1 MAATAFGAAIRR
13 VEDPRFLRGA
23 GRYVDD
29 LHPVGLLH
37 AVFLRSHHAHARIAR
52 IDVEPARTAP
62 GVVAVWTAA
71 DFAGLNPLP
80 VETVGNGPKPQPR
93 RPLAQ
98 DRVRHAGEAIAMLI
112 AETLELAKDALEM
125 VEFDLDPLPVVTDVE
140 DALKPEAP
148 RLHEE
153 LGTNQ
158 AFRSHTK
165 HGPLKKSFDRA
176 DLVVRQRLRNQ
187 RVIPMAME
195 PRGAMAH
202 VTGGR
207 LTLTTSS
214 QSPHSV
220 RESIAEVLGMEEKS
234 IRVVVQ
240 DVGGGFGSKG
250 GHYAEEAAVAEAARR
265 LGRPVKWI
273 EERQDNC
280 TVTWHGRGQLQD
292 VEMAAQRD
300 GTVLAVRSQILAEM
314 GAHLEA
320 FTAPVPTFTPQLQ
333 TGCYRIAA
341 SENTVIGVYTNTTP
355 TGPYRGA
362 GRPEASY
369 LIERMMDL
377 LAGELGMDPVEVRK
391 RNFVP
396 AREFP
401 YTNAAGLAYDSGNY
415 EEALDRLLEIGGYAA
430 LRQSQ
435 AEARRQG
442 RLMGIGLSCY
452 VEIAAGGPAD
462 RCTTRLEPDGT
473 VTVVTGSTPHGQGHE
488 TTWAQI
494 ASAQMGIPMNR
505 VRVRYGDTD
514 EPAYAIGTFG
524 SRSASVSG
532 SAVHQASR
540 KLHRQLRRVSAGALE
555 AAEADVVLDG
565 GLAMVRGA
573 PSRAL
578 SIDKVAAWALA
589 HGQQAALRA
598 QVSYDP
604 PDNVFPF
611 GAHLAQVEVDGETGR
626 VAILRYVA
634 VDDCGNVINPMIV
647 DGQIHGAITQGMA
660 QALFEEALYDADGQ
674 LLTGNLVTYL
684 MPAAPDVPNFELDR
698 TVTPSPN
705 NPMGV
710 KGVGE
715 GGTIGSAPA
724 IVNAVMD
731 ALSPLGIRHL
741 DMPLSPQKVWDA
753 IRSAS
758 RSTRGRGR

>member
-1 MAATAFGAAIRR
+1 M
-13 VEDPRFLRGA
+13 V
-23 GRYVDD
+23 
-29 LHPVGLLH
+29 
-37 AVFLRSHHAHARIAR
+37 
-52 IDVEPARTAP
+52 
-62 GVVAVWTAA
+62 
-71 DFAGLNPLP
+71 
-80 VETVGNGPKPQPR
+80 
-93 RPLAQ
+93 
-98 DRVRHAGEAIAMLI
+98 I
-112 AETLELAKDALEM
+112 AETLEQAKDALEL
-125 VEFDLDPLPVVTDVE
+125 VEFDLEPLRVVTDVE
-140 DALKPEAP
+140 DALKPDAP
-148 RLHEE
+148 RLYEE
-153 LGTNQ
+153 GNQ
-158 AFRSHTK
+158 AFRSHAK
-165 HGPLKKSFDRA
+165 HGQVKRAFDRA

-195 PRGAMAH
+195 PRGAIAQ
-202 VTGGR
+202 VVDGR
-207 LTLTTSS
+207 LTLTLSS

-220 RESIAEVLGMEEKS
+220 RESIAEILGMDEKQV
-234 IRVVVQ
+234 RVVVH

-250 GHYAEEAAVAEAARR
+250 GYYAEDVAVAEAARR
-265 LGRPVKWI
+265 LGRPVKWV

-280 TVTWHGRGQLQD
+280 MVTWHGRGQLQD
-292 VEMAAQRD
+292 VELAASRD

-333 TGCYRIAA
+333 TGCYRIEA
-341 SENTVIGVYTNTTP
+341 SESTVIGVYTNTTP

-377 LAGELGMDPVEVRK
+377 LAGELEMDPAEVRR

-396 AREFP
+396 ADEFP
-401 YTNAAGLAYDSGNY
+401 YTNAAGLTYDSGNY
-415 EEALDRLLEIGGYAA
+415 AGALDLLLKTAGYVS
-430 LRQSQ
+430 LRRSQ

-442 RLMGIGLSCY
+442 RLIGIGLSSY
-452 VEIAAGGPAD
+452 VEIAAGAPAD
-462 RCTTRLEPDGT
+462 RCTSRLEPDGT
-473 VTVVTGSTPHGQGHE
+473 VTVITGSTPHGQGHE

-494 ASAQMGIPMNR
+494 ASAQMGIPMDR

-532 SAVHQASR
+532 SAVLEASK
-540 KLHRQLRRVSAGALE
+540 KLHRQLRQLAAGALE
-555 AAEADVVLDG
+555 AAEADLVVEDG
-565 GLAMVRGA
+565 RALVRGA
-573 PSRAL
+573 PSRGL
-578 SIDKVAAWALA
+578 SMGEVAAWALA
-589 HGQQAALRA
+589 HHQEASLLA

-611 GAHLAQVEVDGETGR
+611 GAHLAQVEVDPDTGR
-626 VAILRYVA
+626 VSLLRYVA

-647 DGQIHGAITQGMA
+647 DGQIHGAITQGVA

-674 LLTGNLVTYL
+674 LLTGNLVTYM
-684 MPAAPDVPNFELDR
+684 MPAAADVPTFELDR

-724 IVNAVMD
+724 VVNAVMD
-731 ALSPLGIRHL
+731 ALRPLGVRHL
-741 DMPLSPQKVWDA
+741 DMPLSPQRVWNA
-753 IRSAS
+753 VRLATRPVKGRS
-758 RSTRGRGR
+758 

>member
-1 MAATAFGAAIRR
+1 MQ
-13 VEDPRFLRGA
+13 
-23 GRYVDD
+23 
-29 LHPVGLLH
+29 
-37 AVFLRSHHAHARIAR
+37 
-52 IDVEPARTAP
+52 PARTAP

-71 DFAGLNPLP
+71 DFADLNPLP
-80 VETVGNGPKPQPR
+80 VETVGNDTNAPER

-98 DRVRHAGEAIAMLI
+98 DRVRHAGEAIAMVI
-112 AETLELAKDALEM
+112 AESREQAKDSLEL
-125 VEFDLDPLPVVTDVE
+125 VEVDFEPLPVVTDVE
-140 DALKPEAP
+140 EALKPDAP
-148 RLHEE
+148 RLYEE

-158 AFRSHTK
+158 AFRKHAK
-165 HGPLKKSFDRA
+165 HGQVKRAFDRA
-176 DLVVRQRLRNQ
+176 HLVVRQRLRNQ

-195 PRGAMAH
+195 ARGAVAH
-202 VTGGR
+202 VVGGR
-207 LTLTTSS
+207 LTVTTSS

-220 RESIAEVLGMEEKS
+220 RESIAEVLGMDEKS
-234 IRVVVQ
+234 VRVVVQ

-250 GHYAEEAAVAEAARR
+250 GHYAEEVAVAEAARR

-273 EERQDNC
+273 EERQENC
-280 TVTWHGRGQLQD
+280 MVTWHGRGQLQD

-314 GAHLEA
+314 GAHLES

-341 SENTVIGVYTNTTP
+341 AENTVIGVYTNTTP

-362 GRPEASY
+362 GRPEATY
-369 LIERMMDL
+369 LIERMIDL
-377 LAGELGMDPVEVRK
+377 LARELGMDPVAVRK

-396 AREFP
+396 SADFP
-401 YTNAAGLAYDSGNY
+401 FTNAAGLTYDSGNY
-415 EEALDRLLEIGGYAA
+415 AHALDRLLEIAGYAA

-435 AEARRQG
+435 ADARRQG
-442 RLMGIGLSCY
+442 RLIGIGLSTY

-462 RCTTRLEPDGT
+462 RCTTRIEPDGT
-473 VTVVTGSTPHGQGHE
+473 VTVITGSTPHGQGHE

-494 ASAQMGIPMNR
+494 ASAQIGVPMDR

-532 SAVHQASR
+532 SAVLEASR
-540 KLHRQLRRVSAGALE
+540 KLHRQLRRLAAGALE
-555 AAEADVVLDG
+555 AAEADVVMNDG
-565 GLAMVRGA
+565 RALVRGV

-578 SIDKVAAWALA
+578 SIGQVAAWAAA
-589 HGQQAALRA
+589 HDQQAALRA

-611 GAHLAQVEVDGETGR
+611 GAHLAQVEVDRETGR
-626 VAILRYVA
+626 VTILRYVA

-647 DGQIHGAITQGMA
+647 EGQIQGAITQGMA
-660 QALFEEALYDADGQ
+660 QALFEEALYDPDGQ

-684 MPAAPDVPNFELDR
+684 VPAAPDVPSFELDR

-731 ALSPLGIRHL
+731 ALGPLGIRHL

-753 IRSAS
+753 MHAAWRLA
-758 RSTRGRGR
+758 GAGGG

>member
-1 MAATAFGAAIRR
+1 
-13 VEDPRFLRGA
+13 VEDPRFLRGS
-23 GRYVDD
+23 GRYIDD
-29 LHPVGLLH
+29 LHPAGLLH
-37 AVFLRSHHAHARIAR
+37 AVFLRSHHAHSRITR
-52 IDVEPARTAP
+52 LEVGPARTGP

-80 VETVGNGPKPQPR
+80 VETAEKGPSPAPR
-93 RPLAQ
+93 RPLAS
-98 DRVRHAGEAIAMLI
+98 DRVRHAGEAIAMVI
-112 AETLELAKDALEM
+112 AETLEQAKDALEL
-125 VEFDLDPLPVVTDVE
+125 VEFDLEPLRVVTDVE
-140 DALKPEAP
+140 DALKPDAP
-148 RLHEE
+148 RLYED
-153 LGTNQ
+153 GNQ
-158 AFRSHTK
+158 AFRSHAK
-165 HGPLKKSFDRA
+165 HGQVKRAFDRA

-195 PRGAMAH
+195 PRGAIAQ
-202 VTGGR
+202 VVDGR
-207 LTLTTSS
+207 LTLTLSS

-220 RESIAEVLGMEEKS
+220 RESIAEILGMDEKQV
-234 IRVVVQ
+234 RVVVH

-250 GHYAEEAAVAEAARR
+250 GYYAEDVAVAEAARR
-265 LGRPVKWI
+265 LGRPVKWV

-280 TVTWHGRGQLQD
+280 MVTWHGRGQLQD
-292 VEMAAQRD
+292 VELAASRD

-333 TGCYRIAA
+333 TGCYRIEA
-341 SENTVIGVYTNTTP
+341 SESTVIGVYTNTTP

-377 LAGELGMDPVEVRK
+377 LAGELEMDPAEVRR

-396 AREFP
+396 ADEFP
-401 YTNAAGLAYDSGNY
+401 YTNAAGLTYDSGNY
-415 EEALDRLLEIGGYAA
+415 AGALDLLLKTAGYVS
-430 LRQSQ
+430 LRRSQ
-435 AEARRQG
+435 VEARRQG
-442 RLMGIGLSCY
+442 RLIGIGLSSY
-452 VEIAAGGPAD
+452 VEIAAGAPAD
-462 RCTTRLEPDGT
+462 RCTSRLEPDGT
-473 VTVVTGSTPHGQGHE
+473 VTVITGSTPHGQGHE

-494 ASAQMGIPMNR
+494 ASAQMGIPMDR

-532 SAVHQASR
+532 SAVLEASK
-540 KLHRQLRRVSAGALE
+540 KLHRQLRQLAAGALE
-555 AAEADVVLDG
+555 AAEADVVVEDG
-565 GLAMVRGA
+565 RALVRGA
-573 PSRAL
+573 PSRGL
-578 SIDKVAAWALA
+578 SMGEVAAWALA
-589 HGQQAALRA
+589 HHQEASLLA
-598 QVSYDP
+598 QVSYEP

-611 GAHLAQVEVDGETGR
+611 GAHLAQVEVDPDTGR
-626 VAILRYVA
+626 VSLLRYVA

-647 DGQIHGAITQGMA
+647 DGQIHGAITQGVA

-674 LLTGNLVTYL
+674 LLTGNLVTYM
-684 MPAAPDVPNFELDR
+684 MPAAADVPTFELDR

-724 IVNAVMD
+724 VVNAVMD
-731 ALSPLGIRHL
+731 ALRPLGVRHL
-741 DMPLSPQKVWDA
+741 DMPLSPQRVWNA
-753 IRSAS
+753 VRLATRPVKGRS
-758 RSTRGRGR
+758 

>member
-13 VEDPRFLRGA
+13 VEDPRFLRGT

-52 IDVEPARTAP
+52 LDVGPARSAP
-62 GVVAVWTAA
+62 GVVAVFVAA
-71 DFAGLNPLP
+71 DFAELNPLP
-80 VETVGNGPKPQPR
+80 VETAGNGPRPAPR
-93 RPLAQ
+93 RPLAA
-98 DRVRHAGEAIAMLI
+98 DRVRHAGEAIAMVI
-112 AETLELAKDALEM
+112 AETLEAAKDAVELI
-125 VEFDLDPLPVVTDVE
+125 EFDLDPLPVVIDVE
-140 DALKPEAP
+140 GALKPEAP
-148 RLHEE
+148 RLYES
-153 LGTNQ
+153 GNQ
-158 AFRSHTK
+158 AFRSHAK
-165 HGPLKKSFDRA
+165 HGQVKRSFDRS

-195 PRGAMAH
+195 PRGAIAQ
-202 VTGGR
+202 VVDGR
-207 LTLTTSS
+207 LTLTLSS

-220 RESIAEVLGMEEKS
+220 RESIAEVLGMDETLV
-234 IRVVVQ
+234 RVLVH

-250 GHYAEEAAVAEAARR
+250 GHYAEDVAVAEATRR

-280 TVTWHGRGQLQD
+280 AVTWHGRGQLQD
-292 VEMAAQRD
+292 VELAARRD

-314 GAHLEA
+314 GAHLES

-333 TGCYRIAA
+333 TGCYRIGA

-362 GRPEASY
+362 GRPEATY

-377 LAGELGMDPVEVRK
+377 LARELEMDPAEVRK

-396 AREFP
+396 PNEFP
-401 YTNAAGLAYDSGNY
+401 YTNVADLTYDSGDY
-415 EEALDRLLEIGGYAA
+415 AAALDRVLEVAGYAS
-430 LRQSQ
+430 LRRAQ
-435 AEARRQG
+435 AEARREG
-442 RLMGIGLSCY
+442 RLIGIGLSCY

-473 VTVVTGSTPHGQGHE
+473 VTVITGSTPHGQGHE

-494 ASAQMGIPMNR
+494 ASTQMGIPMDR

-514 EPAYAIGTFG
+514 DPAYAIGTFG

-532 SAVHQASR
+532 SAVLEASN
-540 KLHRQLRRVSAGALE
+540 KLHRQLCRLAAGALE
-555 AAEADVVLDG
+555 AAEADVLLEEG
-565 GLAMVRGA
+565 RALVRGA
-573 PSRAL
+573 PSRGL
-578 SIDKVAAWALA
+578 PLDRVAAWAIT
-589 HGQQAALRA
+589 HDQEAALRA

-611 GAHLAQVEVDGETGR
+611 GAHLAQVEVDPETGR
-626 VAILRYVA
+626 VAVLRYVA

-647 DGQIHGAITQGMA
+647 DGQIHGAIAQGMA
-660 QALFEEALYDADGQ
+660 QALFEEALYDPEGQ
-674 LLTGNLVTYL
+674 LLTGNLVTYM
-684 MPAAPDVPNFELDR
+684 MPAAADVPSFELDR

-724 IVNAVMD
+724 VVNAVMD

-741 DMPLSPQKVWDA
+741 DMPLSPLKVWTA
-753 IRSAS
+753 IRSAPQPGGA
-758 RSTRGRGR
+758 R